1 MTQQGVVNRL
11 NQYFNL
17 RQMVNLCWNG
27 LDRYI
32 FDSVSKSQHLTFIF
46 SKLKA
51 QYQKKQTKK
60 RKSNSKQLKLN

>member
-1 MTQQGVVNRL
+1 
-11 NQYFNL
+11 
-17 RQMVNLCWNG
+17 MVTLCWNG

-51 QYQKKQTKK
+51 QYQKNKTKK
-60 RKSNSKQLKLN
+60 KNKQRKENPIVNSTVKA

>member
-1 MTQQGVVNRL
+1 
-11 NQYFNL
+11 
-17 RQMVNLCWNG
+17 MVNLCWNG

-51 QYQKKQTKK
+51 QYQKNKTKKKKQTKK
-60 RKSNSKQLKLN
+60 RKSNSKFNC

>member
-1 MTQQGVVNRL
+1 
-11 NQYFNL
+11 
-17 RQMVNLCWNG
+17 MVNLCWNG

-51 QYQKKQTKK
+51 QYQKNKTKKKKTNKEKK
-60 RKSNSKQLKLN
+60 RKSNSKFNC

>member
-1 MTQQGVVNRL
+1 
-11 NQYFNL
+11 
-17 RQMVNLCWNG
+17 MVNLCWNG

-51 QYQKKQTKK
+51 QYQKNKTKK
-60 RKSNSKQLKLN
+60 KKTNKEKKIQ